1 MESTNDRTTCM
12 EICDTVSE
20 TRRVAKSL
28 RFPEDLDN
36 TGDTIEDTGTSWIIS
51 LTSSTNITNDRAD
64 DPSTSATNNEPETIN
79 DISEFVLINQPFAVA
94 CWQIY
99 KNIFLSIHKRSNS
112 IHLKA
117 I

>member
-1 MESTNDRTTCM
+1 M

-20 TRRVAKSL
+20 TRIVAKSL

-36 TGDTIEDTGTSWIIS
+36 TGDTTEDTGTSWIIS

-64 DPSTSATNNEPETIN
+64 DHPQVQQTTSQKQLTTLA
-79 DISEFVLINQPFAVA
+79 SSYCMINQRFAVA

-99 KNIFLSIHKRSNS
+99 KNIFLSINKRSNS